1 MKIHFIS
8 FIYLLVII
16 QSQLYQLWYKNLYCA
31 GGFYVPEDLISYSE
45 NIPIESDFSPIRIFI
60 DYTNFDSQC
69 ETGNTFDTICTYQ
82 GMIKEQLTKAANLME
97 KIINVKRFT
106 QTIKF
111 SDDLLKNKLE
121 ISNYDAQLNEGV
133 SYDYVIILS
142 INPFYQRDQR
152 ILGFQGDPRVFE
164 PNTKRPIL
172 GTIMVHNNDYKHMAN
187 KEHFFLNSFLHQ
199 IIHLLVFHPKL
210 I

>member
-1 MKIHFIS
+1 
-8 FIYLLVII
+8 
-16 QSQLYQLWYKNLYCA
+16 
-31 GGFYVPEDLISYSE
+31 
-45 NIPIESDFSPIRIFI
+45 
-60 DYTNFDSQC
+60 
-69 ETGNTFDTICTYQ
+69 
-82 GMIKEQLTKAANLME
+82 ME
-97 KIINVKRFT
+97 KIINVKIFT

-121 ISNYDAQLNEGV
+121 ISNYDDQLKEGV

-187 KEHFFLNSFLHQ
+187 KEHFFFKFIFTSNYSSFS
-199 IIHLLVFHPKL
+199 FSS
-210 I
+210 

>member
-1 MKIHFIS
+1 MKFKNKMKIHFIS
-8 FIYLLVII
+8 FLSLLVII
-16 QSQLYQLWYKNLYCA
+16 HSQLLQPLYKNLYCA

-60 DYTNFDSQC
+60 DSTNFDSQC
-69 ETGNTFDTICTYQ
+69 DTGNTFNTICTYQ

-121 ISNYDAQLNEGV
+121 ISNYDAQLKEGI
-133 SYDYVIILS
+133 SCDYVIIL
-142 INPFYQRDQR
+142 
-152 ILGFQGDPRVFE
+152 
-164 PNTKRPIL
+164 
-172 GTIMVHNNDYKHMAN
+172 
-187 KEHFFLNSFLHQ
+187 
-199 IIHLLVFHPKL
+199 
-210 I
+210 